1 MGNERVRDNYP
12 CYSPF
17 LVPHSNS
24 YSILKEELDGEQYG
38 KDTTDRYWYCP
49 FLFIGTVT
57 YGLEPGESQEREK
70 EKGK

>member
-38 KDTTDRYWYCP
+38 KDTTDRYWDCY
-49 FLFIGTVT
+49 L
-57 YGLEPGESQEREK
+57 RA
-70 EKGK
+70 